1 MTGLGLCAMA
11 VMITACATVMQGK
24 RQDFSI
30 ASTPPGARVMVD
42 GGEVGTTPFVAALRR
57 KDKHLI
63 RVELEGYQP
72 FELSVARKTSGWVWG
87 NLLLGGIPG
96 LAIDAITGSMYKLK
110 PEQVQ
115 ATLTQSTAAIDQ
127 QRDLVLVTVV
137 LRPDPGWEQ
146 IGTLTRQRSE

>member
-1 MTGLGLCAMA
+1 
-11 VMITACATVMQGK
+11 
-24 RQDFSI
+24 
-30 ASTPPGARVMVD
+30 
-42 GGEVGTTPFVAALRR
+42 
-57 KDKHLI
+57 
-63 RVELEGYQP
+63 
-72 FELSVARKTSGWVWG
+72 VWG

-127 QRDLVLVTVV
+127 HRDLVLVTVV

-146 IGTLTRQRSE
+146 IGTLTRQRSEW